1 MRQMVFSVLLI
12 TLLAAPSLACKPSAP
27 ATNNTSA
34 STSLLPNA
42 LKDASA
48 IRLYEGLPHPSFEQ
62 EAFEA
67 EKKSKP
73 VEQHSGHA
81 FYTEWLTLK
90 PQDAEAL
97 SAILSDP
104 KSLKPFVDGKKCGG
118 FHPDYA
124 LQLPYANKQKSPT
137 WALLCFGCQ
146 EIKIIDPNT
155 NTDSTFDLSPDASE
169 KLQTILKNYRKNRP
183 AP

>member
-1 MRQMVFSVLLI
+1 MRQILFSVLL
-12 TLLAAPSLACKPSAP
+12 TALLAASSLACKPSTP
-27 ATNNTSA
+27 ATDNTSA

-42 LKDASA
+42 FKNASA

-62 EAFEA
+62 ETFES
-67 EKKSKP
+67 EKKTKP
-73 VEQHSGHA
+73 VEQHHGHA
-81 FYTEWLTLK
+81 FYSEPLDLK

-97 SAILSDP
+97 SAILSDT

-124 LQLPYANKQKSPT
+124 LQLPYANKQTSPT
-137 WALLCFGCQ
+137 WALLCFGCN

-155 NTDSTFDLSPDASE
+155 NTDSTFDLSSDASE
-169 KLQTILKNYRKNRP
+169 KLQTTLKNYRKNRP
-183 AP
+183 TP